1 MPDFVTPTMIL
12 AAWALAGYL
21 LGSIPFGIVVARLM
35 GLGDLRQI
43 GSGNIGATNVLRTGS
58 KPGAALT
65 LIADAGKAGAA
76 VLLAR
81 ALVADDAAQLA
92 GLAAFFGHCYPI
104 WLKFRGGKG
113 VSTFFGLLF
122 ALAWPIGLAAGA
134 TWLIIAAIFRYS
146 SLAALVTAT
155 LTPLFMIILSQSQLL
170 TLGIALT
177 LLISWRHKENISR
190 LVRFQESKIGENNFK
205 I

>member
-92 GLAAFFGHCYPI
+92 GLAAFFGQCYPI

-113 VSTFFGLLF
+113 VSTFVGLLF

-170 TLGIALT
+170 TLSIALT
-177 LLISWRHKENISR
+177 LLIFWRHKENISR
-190 LVRFQESKIGENNFK
+190 LVRLAESKIGKNDF
-205 I
+205 

>member
-92 GLAAFFGHCYPI
+92 GLAAFFGHGYPI

-122 ALAWPIGLAAGA
+122 ALAWAIGLAAGA

-170 TLGIALT
+170 TLSIALT